1 MLSEQKTL
9 EQQIIGSL
17 LISTRKIEIAEEL
30 GLLEKHFSD
39 ERMREVYKELI
50 EKYDENNKFDT
61 SSMRS
66 LDSSEIMLLTENIYI
81 VHIDE
86 AIKNCIN
93 NFKKRT
99 LDIEIRKILVSQ
111 ETTEQKKN
119 QILSVIDNIE
129 NSVEKNK
136 EFDIKYL
143 LNNWWERVGQNEMQG
158 IKTPFDCLSNL
169 VFFEKGS
176 LITIGARP
184 AMGKTAFGLN
194 LSRLT
199 AKKHNVLYVNLEMSE
214 SQIIDRMVAA
224 ESKVELWKISKGLT
238 SEDEKKV
245 IVMSVSKMDDLKLR
259 VLDIEDNNFNLIINK
274 IRRIQQKE
282 PQQLI
287 VIDYL
292 TLMQA
297 KGHQSKN
304 YEVEYMANRLK
315 LLAKELDTCIV
326 ILAQLNRGLETRS
339 DKKPLLSDL
348 RDSGGIEQA
357 SNVVLLLHRADY
369 YVEGANNTISDL
381 QVIVAKNRS
390 GSTGTVTLGYNLK
403 TQEIKEAK
411 DGIQKYD

>member
-1 MLSEQKTL
+1 MSEEKNL
-9 EQQIIGSL
+9 EQQIIASL
-17 LISTRKIEIAEEL
+17 LISPRKIEIAEEL
-30 GLLEKHFSD
+30 GLLEAHFFD
-39 ERMREVYKELI
+39 ERMKEVYKELI
-50 EKYDENNKFDT
+50 EKYNENNKVDT
-61 SSMRS
+61 SSLRS
-66 LDSSEIMLLTENIYI
+66 LTFEEILLLTDNIYI

-93 NFKKRT
+93 NYKKRT
-99 LDIEIRKILVSQ
+99 LDTEIKKIIVSE
-111 ETTEQKKN
+111 ETTDEKKN
-119 QILSVIDNIE
+119 KILSVIDKIE

-143 LNNWWERVGQNEMQG
+143 LKNWWDRVGENQMQG
-158 IKTPFDCLSNL
+158 VKTPFECLSNL

-214 SQIIDRMVAA
+214 SQIIDRMVSA
-224 ESKVELWKISKGLT
+224 ESKVDLWKISKGLT
-238 SEDEKKV
+238 DETEKKL
-245 IVMSVSKMDDLKLR
+245 IVSAVSQMEDLKLR
-259 VLDIEDNNFNLIINK
+259 VLDVEDNNFNLIINK

-282 PQQLI
+282 KQELI

-304 YEVEYMANRLK
+304 YEVEYMSNRLK

-326 ILAQLNRGLETRS
+326 ILAQLNRGVESRA
-339 DKKPLLSDL
+339 DKKPMLSDL

-369 YVEGANNTISDL
+369 YVEESSNVISDL

-390 GSTGTVTLGYNLK
+390 GSTGTITLGYNLK
-403 TQEIKEAK
+403 TQAIKEAVNE
-411 DGIQKYD
+411 IRKYD